1 MPDLAAIEEFLY
13 KEASFLDR
21 PNLDSWI
28 ELYTEDP
35 INHVSHVYDD
45 RVMMEIRR
53 RNFVHP
59 RAASKDSQTRCSH
72 IIGNV
77 RIKEQSPEGG
87 LIIESTQHVVVWYLD
102 EQRIY
107 AFTAQHELRP
117 ANGSFKIKSKRVNL
131 MNPDAAQKSLVIYL

>member
-1 MPDLAAIEEFLY
+1 
-13 KEASFLDR
+13 
-21 PNLDSWI
+21 
-28 ELYTEDP
+28 
-35 INHVSHVYDD
+35 
-45 RVMMEIRR
+45 
-53 RNFVHP
+53 
-59 RAASKDSQTRCSH
+59 
-72 IIGNV
+72 V

-87 LIIESTQHVVVWYLD
+87 LIIESTQHVVVWYLE